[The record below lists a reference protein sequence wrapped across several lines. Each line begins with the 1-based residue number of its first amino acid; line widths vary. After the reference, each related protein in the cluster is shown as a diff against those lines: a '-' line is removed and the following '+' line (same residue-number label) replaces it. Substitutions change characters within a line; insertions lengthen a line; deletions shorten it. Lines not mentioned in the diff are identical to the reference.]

1 MSNKKSV
8 KSMSRTETQV
18 EQNRRDTI
26 TSSQP
31 KRKRLIALI
40 GIAVAIITAI
50 SISTFQIG
58 SLERNAGVSEQAF
71 ASEKPDRVVHPVVLF
86 NDGKAKHF
94 EYRPDQGP
102 VISYFIIKS
111 SDGVIRAAFD
121 ACDVCWQAGRGYF
134 QKGDYMVCRNCGRR
148 FASILVNEVKGG
160 CNPAPLER
168 RVEGDDVVIEVRDI
182 LAGAGYFDLDRG
194 D

>member
-1 MSNKKSV
+1 MKN
-8 KSMSRTETQV
+8 MSRTETQI

-26 TSSQP
+26 ASSQP
-31 KRKRLIALI
+31 KRKRLLALI
-40 GIAVAIITAI
+40 GIAVAIVAAI
-50 SISTFQIG
+50 LISTFQIG
-58 SLERNAGVSEQAF
+58 SLERNASVSEQAF
-71 ASEKPDRVVHPVVLF
+71 ASGKPDRVVHPVVLF

-94 EYRPDQGP
+94 EYRSDQGP
-102 VISYFIIKS
+102 VIRYFIIKS

-160 CNPAPLER
+160 CNPAPLQR
-168 RVEGDDVVIEVRDI
+168 RIEGDDVVIEARDI
-182 LAGAGYFDLDRG
+182 LAGVSYFDLDRG
-194 D
+194 N